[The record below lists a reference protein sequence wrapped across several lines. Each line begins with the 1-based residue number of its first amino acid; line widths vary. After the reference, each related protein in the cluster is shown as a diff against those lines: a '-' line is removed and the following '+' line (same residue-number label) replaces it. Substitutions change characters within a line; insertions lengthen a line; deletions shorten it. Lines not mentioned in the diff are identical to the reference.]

1 MEKVINSYES
11 LFIVDVSKG
20 EEATEAAVNK
30 FTSLIEANAEV
41 IDVAKWGKRRLA
53 YPINDMP
60 EGYYVVVTFKSEPT
74 FPAEFERLANID
86 ENLLRSMVIRLEYDA
101 AERKAKKAA
110 EAAAKAAEAVVAPEA
125 EVVEAVEA
133 TETEA
138 AAE

>member
-60 EGYYVVVTFKSEPT
+60 EGYYVVVTFKSEPS
-74 FPAEFERLANID
+74 FPAEFERLSNID
-86 ENLLRSMVIRLEYDA
+86 ESILRSIVIRREYDA
-101 AERKAKKAA
+101 AERQAKKAA
-110 EAAAKAAEAVVAPEA
+110 EAAVKAAEAVVAPEA
-125 EVVEAVEA
+125 VEA

-138 AAE
+138 TEA

>member
-60 EGYYVVVTFKSEPT
+60 EGYYVVATFKSAPD
-74 FPAEFERLANID
+74 FPAEFERLAKID
-86 ENLLRSMVIRLEYDA
+86 EAILRSMVIRLDYDA
-101 AERKAKKAA
+101 AERKAVKAA
-110 EAAAKAAEAVVAPEA
+110 EAAAKAAAAEAVVAEEA
-125 EVVEAVEA
+125 ETVET
-133 TETEA
+133 TEE
-138 AAE
+138 

>member
-20 EEATEAAVNK
+20 EAVTEAAVNK

-41 IDVAKWGKRRLA
+41 VDVAKWGKRRLA

-60 EGYYVVVTFKSEPT
+60 EGYYVVVTFKSEPA

-86 ENLLRSMVIRLEYDA
+86 EAVLRSMIVKLDYDA
-101 AERKAKKAA
+101 AEKAAKKAT
-110 EAAAKAAEAVVAPEA
+110 EAAEEV
-125 EVVEAVEA
+125 VVEAA
-133 TETEA
+133 TEETETT
-138 AAE
+138 EE

>member
-60 EGYYVVVTFKSEPT
+60 EGYYVVVTFKSEPA

-86 ENLLRSMVIRLEYDA
+86 EAILRSMVVRLEYDA
-101 AERKAKKAA
+101 AERAAKKAA
-110 EAAAKAAEAVVAPEA
+110 EAAEKAAAEAVVEETAAA
-125 EVVEAVEA
+125 ETEA
-133 TETEA
+133 TEE
-138 AAE
+138 